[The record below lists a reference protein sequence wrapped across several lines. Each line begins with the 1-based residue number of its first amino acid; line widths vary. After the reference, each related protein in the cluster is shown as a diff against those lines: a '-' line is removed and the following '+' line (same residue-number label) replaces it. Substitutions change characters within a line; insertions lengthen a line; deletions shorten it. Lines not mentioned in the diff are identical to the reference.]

1 MNASAIGP
9 AARAVGL
16 ALILAI
22 AAAAGLAA
30 GNVLN
35 GRTSPDV
42 GANIGGMVPGNAGGT
57 PISRTATATF
67 SMDALAAVQAARGDK
82 AAAAWDFVD
91 YARRHAAAEA
101 AAATNVEDYV
111 DYAQRHA
118 AAEPAARTSKESLAK
133 PTLR

>member
-16 ALILAI
+16 ALILTI
-22 AAAAGLAA
+22 AAAAGLAV

-35 GRTSPDV
+35 ARTNPDA

-57 PISRTATATF
+57 PVSRIATSTF
-67 SMDALAAVQAARGDK
+67 SIDALQAVQAARGDK
-82 AAAAWDFVD
+82 AAAA
-91 YARRHAAAEA
+91 
-101 AAATNVEDYV
+101 EDYV

-118 AAEPAARTSKESLAK
+118 AAEPATTTTKETLAK
-133 PTLR
+133 PALR

>member
-9 AARAVGL
+9 AVRAVGL

-22 AAAAGLAA
+22 AAAFGLAV
-30 GNVLN
+30 GNALN
-35 GRTSPDV
+35 GRTNPDA

-67 SMDALAAVQAARGDK
+67 SVDALAAVQAARGDK
-82 AAAAWDFVD
+82 AAAA
-91 YARRHAAAEA
+91 
-101 AAATNVEDYV
+101 EDYV

-118 AAEPAARTSKESLAK
+118 AAEPADGTTTESLVK
-133 PTLR
+133 PTVR